1 MKKLAKKPENS
12 RKGTGKFKPG
22 ESGNPAGRAKGS
34 KNKRTL
40 EVMELCEKKK
50 FKPIEFLID
59 VAKDKNEDMVYRLKA
74 AIEVNG
80 CINPKLK
87 AIEHS
92 GHYNGLTGNK
102 ITLEIVPANKGENV

>member
-40 EVMELCEKKK
+40 EVMDLCEKKK

-59 VAKDKNEDMVYRLKA
+59 VAKDENEEMVYRLKA

-92 GHYNGLTGNK
+92 GDVGGPVQDK
-102 ITLEIVPANKGENV
+102 IVLEIIPVKKVENV